1 MRSALVLLDLTMPH
15 MDGEETFRELR
26 LINPEVRV
34 VMSSGYTEQ
43 DITSRFAG
51 KGLVG
56 FVQKPYS
63 LAELRAQLWAA
74 LEGVERG
81 SGDADI

>member
-1 MRSALVLLDLTMPH
+1 MPH

-26 LINPEVRV
+26 RLDPGVRV

-43 DITSRFAG
+43 DVTSRFAG

-56 FVQKPYS
+56 FLQKP
-63 LAELRAQLWAA
+63 
-74 LEGVERG
+74 
-81 SGDADI
+81 